1 MSSLRHWIW
10 LSTRSYAPGQYAARL
25 LEAFGTPE
33 GAYHADE
40 TAYEALDLPA
50 KVKTSLLDKSLREA
64 DRILTDCDRLG
75 IRVLT
80 IQDAGYPQRLREIDT
95 PPAVLYVKGTLPL
108 MDQEA
113 AVAIVGARRA
123 SPYGVSAARRLGHD
137 LARAGAVVVS
147 GSAWGVDYAALQGA
161 IQAGGR
167 VVSVLGNGI
176 DVIYPQGG
184 QALYEDVTRAGALIS
199 EYPPGTEPR
208 GHHFPVRNRLIAGL
222 CLGVVV
228 AEGTETSGSLI
239 TARWALEQ
247 GRDVFAVPGS
257 IDSDLSRGP
266 NGLIRRGEAMLIQD
280 AWDILEEYQF
290 LYPAKLQPRQ
300 PLPKAAEEARLT
312 QEPTRPE
319 QLNPADAPV
328 KVVENTARVP
338 EKPQS
343 ADILVV
349 DLRKEPEAFTDDEAA
364 ILRTLQVRGALTP
377 DDLTEAT
384 GIPARRI
391 LSALTLLQ
399 IRRLVGEETGKR
411 FTTKVLLK
419 E

>member
-1 MSSLRHWIW
+1 MSTLRHWIW
-10 LSTRSYAPGQYAARL
+10 LSTRGFAPGQYAARL
-25 LEAFGTPE
+25 LEAFGSPE
-33 GAYHADE
+33 GVYHADQG
-40 TAYEALDLPA
+40 AYEALYLPP
-50 KVKTSLLDKSLREA
+50 KVKAALQDKSLREA
-64 DRILTDCDRLG
+64 DQVLDHCQRLG
-75 IRVLT
+75 IRVVT

-95 PPAVLYVKGTLPL
+95 PPAVLYVKGTLPDL
-108 MDQEA
+108 DQEA
-113 AVAIVGARRA
+113 AVAIVGARKA
-123 SPYGVSAARRLGHD
+123 SPYGIAAARKLGHD
-137 LARAGAVVVS
+137 LARQGAVVVS
-147 GSAWGVDYAALQGA
+147 GSAWGIDQAALQGA

-176 DVIYPQGG
+176 DVIYPQGA
-184 QALYEDVTRAGALIS
+184 QSLYEDVAKAGAVLS

-208 GHHFPVRNRLIAGL
+208 GAHFPVRNRLIAGL
-222 CLGVVV
+222 SLGVVV

-257 IDSDLSRGP
+257 IDSALSRGP

-290 LYPAKLQPRQ
+290 LYPAKLQPRN
-300 PLPKAAEEARLT
+300 PLPQQAEAARLA
-312 QEPTRPE
+312 PE
-319 QLNPADAPV
+319 PV
-328 KVVENTARVP
+328 KEETVPKGAVQNANRVP
-338 EKPQS
+338 EKPPE

-349 DLRKEPEAFTDDEAA
+349 DLRQEPEAFTDDEAA

>member
-1 MSSLRHWIW
+1 MSTLRHWIW
-10 LSTRSYAPGQYAARL
+10 LSTRGFAPGQYAARL
-25 LEAFGTPE
+25 LEAFGSPE
-33 GAYHADE
+33 GVYHADQG
-40 TAYEALDLPA
+40 AYEALDLPP
-50 KVKTSLLDKSLREA
+50 KVKAALQDKSLREA
-64 DRILTDCDRLG
+64 DQVLDHCQRLG
-75 IRVLT
+75 IRVVT

-95 PPAVLYVKGTLPL
+95 PPAVLYVKGTLPDL
-108 MDQEA
+108 DQEA
-113 AVAIVGARRA
+113 AVAIVGARKA
-123 SPYGVSAARRLGHD
+123 SPYGIAAARKLGHD
-137 LARAGAVVVS
+137 LARQGAVVVS
-147 GSAWGVDYAALQGA
+147 GSAWGIDQAALQGA

-176 DVIYPQGG
+176 DVIYPQGA
-184 QALYEDVTRAGALIS
+184 QSLYEDVAKAGAVLS

-208 GHHFPVRNRLIAGL
+208 GAHFPVRNRLIAGL
-222 CLGVVV
+222 SLGVVV

-257 IDSDLSRGP
+257 IDSALSRGP

-290 LYPAKLQPRQ
+290 LYPAKLQPRN
-300 PLPKAAEEARLT
+300 PLPQQAEAARLA
-312 QEPTRPE
+312 PE
-319 QLNPADAPV
+319 PV
-328 KVVENTARVP
+328 KEETVPKGAVQNANRVP
-338 EKPQS
+338 EKPRS

-349 DLRKEPEAFTDDEAA
+349 DLRQEPEAFTDDEAA

>member
-1 MSSLRHWIW
+1 MSTLRHWIW
-10 LSTRSYAPGQYAARL
+10 LSTRSTASGQYAARL
-25 LEAFGTPE
+25 LEAFGSPE
-33 GAYHADE
+33 GVYHAE
-40 TAYEALDLPA
+40 ERAYEALDLPG
-50 KVKTSLLDKSLREA
+50 KVKTALLDKSLREA
-64 DRILTDCDRLG
+64 DKILSDCEKLG
-75 IRVLT
+75 IWVLT
-80 IQDAGYPQRLREIDT
+80 YQDAGYPDRLRQIDT
-95 PPAVLYVKGTLPL
+95 PPVVLYGRGTLPQL
-108 MDQEA
+108 DQEA
-113 AVAIVGARRA
+113 AIAIVGARKA
-123 SPYGVSAARRLGHD
+123 SPYGISAARKLGHD

-147 GSAWGVDYAALQGA
+147 GSAWGIDQAALQGA
-161 IQAGGR
+161 IQAGGK

-184 QALYEDVTRAGALIS
+184 QALYEDVTRSGALIS

-208 GHHFPVRNRLIAGL
+208 GFHFPIRNRLIAGL
-222 CLGVVV
+222 SLGVVV

-257 IDSDLSRGP
+257 IDSPMSRGP

-290 LYPAKLQPRQ
+290 LYPAKLQPRN
-300 PLPKAAEEARLT
+300 PLPKEAEEARLKP
-312 QEPTRPE
+312 EPIKE
-319 QLNPADAPV
+319 EPV
-328 KVVENTARVP
+328 PKGAVQNTARVP
-338 EKPQS
+338 EKPRE
-343 ADILVV
+343 AEILVV
-349 DLRKEPEAFTDDEAA
+349 DLRQEPEAFTDDEAA
-364 ILRTLQVRGALTP
+364 ILRTLQARGALTP

>member
-1 MSSLRHWIW
+1 MSTLRHWIW
-10 LSTRSYAPGQYAARL
+10 LSTRGFAPGQYAARL
-25 LEAFGTPE
+25 LEAFGSPE
-33 GAYHADE
+33 GVYHADQG
-40 TAYEALDLPA
+40 AYEALDLPP
-50 KVKTSLLDKSLREA
+50 KVKAALQDKSLREA
-64 DRILTDCDRLG
+64 DQILAHCQRLG
-75 IRVLT
+75 IRVVT

-95 PPAVLYVKGTLPL
+95 PPAVLYVMGTLPDL
-108 MDQEA
+108 DQEA
-113 AVAIVGARRA
+113 AVAIVGARKA
-123 SPYGVSAARRLGHD
+123 SPYGISAARKLGHD

-147 GSAWGVDYAALQGA
+147 GSAWGVVQAALQGA

-167 VVSVLGNGI
+167 VVSLLGNGI
-176 DVIYPQGG
+176 DVIYPQGA
-184 QALYEDVTRAGALIS
+184 QALYEDVAKSGAVLS

-208 GHHFPVRNRLIAGL
+208 GAHFPVRNRLIAGL
-222 CLGVVV
+222 SLGVVV

-257 IDSDLSRGP
+257 IDSALSRGP

-290 LYPAKLQPRQ
+290 LYPAKLQPRN
-300 PLPKAAEEARLT
+300 PLPPQAEAARLVPEPAKEEAVPKGAV
-312 QEPTRPE
+312 Q
-319 QLNPADAPV
+319 
-328 KVVENTARVP
+328 NTARVP
-338 EKPQS
+338 EKPRE

-349 DLRKEPEAFTDDEAA
+349 DLRQEPEAFTDDEAA

-399 IRRLVGEETGKR
+399 IRRLVEEGTGKR

>member
-1 MSSLRHWIW
+1 MSTLRHWIW
-10 LSTRSYAPGQYAARL
+10 LSTRGFAPGQYAARL
-25 LEAFGTPE
+25 LEAFGSPE
-33 GAYHADE
+33 GVYHADQG
-40 TAYEALDLPA
+40 AYEPLELPA
-50 KVKTSLLDKSLREA
+50 KVKAALLDKSLREA
-64 DRILTDCDRLG
+64 DQILDHCQRLG
-75 IRVLT
+75 IQILT

-95 PPAVLYVKGTLPL
+95 PPAVLYVKGTLPDL
-108 MDQEA
+108 DQEA
-113 AVAIVGARRA
+113 AVAIVGARKA
-123 SPYGVSAARRLGHD
+123 SPYGIAAARKLGHD
-137 LARAGAVVVS
+137 LARQGAVVVS
-147 GSAWGVDYAALQGA
+147 GSAWGIDQAALQGA

-176 DVIYPQGG
+176 DVIYPQGA
-184 QALYEDVTRAGALIS
+184 QALYEDVAKAGAVLS

-208 GHHFPVRNRLIAGL
+208 GAHFPVRNRLIAGL
-222 CLGVVV
+222 SLGVVV

-257 IDSDLSRGP
+257 IDSALSRGP

-290 LYPAKLQPRQ
+290 LYPAKLQPRN
-300 PLPKAAEEARLT
+300 PLPPQAEAARLA
-312 QEPTRPE
+312 PE
-319 QLNPADAPV
+319 PV
-328 KVVENTARVP
+328 KEETVPKGAVQNANRVP
-338 EKPQS
+338 EKPPE

-349 DLRKEPEAFTDDEAA
+349 DLRQEPEAFTDDEAA

>member
-10 LSTRSYAPGQYAARL
+10 LSTRSHTPGQYAARL
-25 LEAFGTPE
+25 LETFGSPE
-33 GAYHADE
+33 GVYHADE
-40 TAYEALDLPA
+40 GAYEALDLPA
-50 KVKTSLLDKSLREA
+50 KVKTALLDKNLRESDKILA
-64 DRILTDCDRLG
+64 DCEKLG
-75 IRVLT
+75 IWVLT
-80 IQDAGYPQRLREIDT
+80 IQDAGYPDRLRQIDT
-95 PPAVLYVKGTLPL
+95 PPVVLYGRGTLPQ
-108 MDQEA
+108 MDEEA
-113 AVAIVGARRA
+113 AVAIVGARKA
-123 SPYGVSAARRLGHD
+123 SPYGISAARKLGHD
-137 LARAGAVVVS
+137 LARAGAVLVS
-147 GSAWGVDYAALQGA
+147 GSAWGVDQAALQGA
-161 IQAGGR
+161 IQAGGK

-184 QALYEDVTRAGALIS
+184 QTLYEDVTRSGALLS
-199 EYPPGTEPR
+199 EYPPGTEPK

-222 CLGVVV
+222 SLGVVV

-257 IDSDLSRGP
+257 IDSPMSRGP

-290 LYPAKLQPRQ
+290 LYPAKLIPRQ
-300 PLPKAAEEARLT
+300 PLPQQAEEARLASEPIKET
-312 QEPTRPE
+312 Q
-319 QLNPADAPV
+319 PAPKRVA
-328 KVVENTARVP
+328 ENTARVP
-338 EKPQS
+338 EKPRE

-349 DLRKEPEAFTDDEAA
+349 DLRREPEAFTDDEAA
-364 ILRTLQVRGALTP
+364 ILRTLQARGTLTP

-384 GIPARRI
+384 GIPTRRI

-399 IRRLVGEETGKR
+399 IRRLVREETGKK
-411 FTTKVLLK
+411 FTTQVLLK

>member
-1 MSSLRHWIW
+1 MSTLRHWIW
-10 LSTRSYAPGQYAARL
+10 LSTRGFAPGQYAARL
-25 LEAFGTPE
+25 LEAFGSPE
-33 GAYHADE
+33 GVYHADQG
-40 TAYEALDLPA
+40 AYEALDLPP
-50 KVKTSLLDKSLREA
+50 KVKAALQDKSLREA
-64 DRILTDCDRLG
+64 DQVLDHCQRLG
-75 IRVLT
+75 IRVVT

-95 PPAVLYVKGTLPL
+95 PPAVLYVKGTLPDL
-108 MDQEA
+108 DQEA
-113 AVAIVGARRA
+113 AVAIVGARKA
-123 SPYGVSAARRLGHD
+123 SPYGIAAARKLGHD
-137 LARAGAVVVS
+137 LARQGAVVVS
-147 GSAWGVDYAALQGA
+147 GSAWGIDQAALQGA

-176 DVIYPQGG
+176 DVIYPQGA
-184 QALYEDVTRAGALIS
+184 QSLYEDVAKAGAVLS

-208 GHHFPVRNRLIAGL
+208 GAHFPVRNRLIAGL
-222 CLGVVV
+222 SLGVVV

-257 IDSDLSRGP
+257 IDSALSRGP

-290 LYPAKLQPRQ
+290 LYPAKLQPRN
-300 PLPKAAEEARLT
+300 PLPQQAEAARLA
-312 QEPTRPE
+312 PE
-319 QLNPADAPV
+319 PV
-328 KVVENTARVP
+328 KEETVPKGAVQNANRVP
-338 EKPQS
+338 EKPPE

-349 DLRKEPEAFTDDEAA
+349 DLRQEPEAFTDDEAA

>member
-1 MSSLRHWIW
+1 MSTLRHWIW
-10 LSTRSYAPGQYAARL
+10 LSTRSTASGQYAARL
-25 LEAFGTPE
+25 LEAFGSPE
-33 GAYHADE
+33 GVYHADE
-40 TAYEALDLPA
+40 GAYEALDLPA
-50 KVKTSLLDKSLREA
+50 KVKSALLDKSLRET
-64 DRILTDCDRLG
+64 DKILSDCEKLG
-75 IRVLT
+75 IWVLT
-80 IQDAGYPQRLREIDT
+80 YQDAGYPDRLRQIDT
-95 PPAVLYVKGTLPL
+95 PPVVLYGRGTLPQL
-108 MDQEA
+108 DQEA
-113 AVAIVGARRA
+113 AIAIVGARKA
-123 SPYGVSAARRLGHD
+123 SPYGISAARKLGHD

-147 GSAWGVDYAALQGA
+147 GSAWGIDQAALQGA
-161 IQAGGR
+161 IQAGGK

-184 QALYEDVTRAGALIS
+184 QALYEDVTRSGALIS

-208 GHHFPVRNRLIAGL
+208 GFHFPIRNRLIAGL
-222 CLGVVV
+222 SLGVVV

-247 GRDVFAVPGS
+247 GRDVFAVPGG
-257 IDSDLSRGP
+257 IDSPMSRGP

-290 LYPAKLQPRQ
+290 LYPAKLQPRN
-300 PLPKAAEEARLT
+300 PLPKEAEEARLKP
-312 QEPTRPE
+312 EPTKE
-319 QLNPADAPV
+319 EPV
-328 KVVENTARVP
+328 PKGAVQNTARVP
-338 EKPQS
+338 EKPRE
-343 ADILVV
+343 AEILVV
-349 DLRKEPEAFTDDEAA
+349 DLRQEPEAFTDDEAA
-364 ILRTLQVRGALTP
+364 ILRTLQARGALTP

>member
-1 MSSLRHWIW
+1 MSTLRHWIW
-10 LSTRSYAPGQYAARL
+10 LSTRGFAPGQYAARL
-25 LEAFGTPE
+25 LEAFGSPE
-33 GAYHADE
+33 GVYHADQG
-40 TAYEALDLPA
+40 AYEALDLPQ
-50 KVKTSLLDKSLREA
+50 KVKTALQDKSLREA
-64 DRILTDCDRLG
+64 DQVLDHCQRLG
-75 IRVLT
+75 IRVVT

-95 PPAVLYVKGTLPL
+95 PPAVLYVKGTLPDL
-108 MDQEA
+108 DQEA
-113 AVAIVGARRA
+113 AVAIVGARKA
-123 SPYGVSAARRLGHD
+123 SPYGIAAARKLGHD
-137 LARAGAVVVS
+137 LARQGAVVVS
-147 GSAWGVDYAALQGA
+147 GSAWGIDQAALQGA

-176 DVIYPQGG
+176 DVIYPQGA
-184 QALYEDVTRAGALIS
+184 QSLYEDVAKAGAVLS

-208 GHHFPVRNRLIAGL
+208 GAHFPVRNRLIAGL
-222 CLGVVV
+222 SLGVVV

-257 IDSDLSRGP
+257 IDSALSRGP

-290 LYPAKLQPRQ
+290 LYPAKLQPRN
-300 PLPKAAEEARLT
+300 PLPQQAEAARLA
-312 QEPTRPE
+312 PE
-319 QLNPADAPV
+319 PV
-328 KVVENTARVP
+328 KEETVPKGAVQNANRVP
-338 EKPQS
+338 EKPPE

-349 DLRKEPEAFTDDEAA
+349 DLRQEPEAFTDDEAA

>member
-1 MSSLRHWIW
+1 MSTLRHWIW
-10 LSTRSYAPGQYAARL
+10 LSTRGFAPGQYAARL
-25 LEAFGTPE
+25 LEAFGSPE
-33 GAYHADE
+33 GVYHADQG
-40 TAYEALDLPA
+40 AYEPLELPA
-50 KVKTSLLDKSLREA
+50 KVKAALLDKSLREA
-64 DRILTDCDRLG
+64 DQILAHCQQLG
-75 IRVLT
+75 IRVVT

-95 PPAVLYVKGTLPL
+95 PPAVLYVKGTLPDL
-108 MDQEA
+108 DQEA
-113 AVAIVGARRA
+113 AVAIVGARKA
-123 SPYGVSAARRLGHD
+123 SPYGIAAARKLGHD

-147 GSAWGVDYAALQGA
+147 GSAWGIDQAALQGA

-176 DVIYPQGG
+176 DVIYPQGA
-184 QALYEDVTRAGALIS
+184 QSLYEDVARAGAVLS

-208 GHHFPVRNRLIAGL
+208 GAHFPVRNRLIAGL
-222 CLGVVV
+222 SLGVVV

-257 IDSDLSRGP
+257 IDSALSRGP

-290 LYPAKLQPRQ
+290 LYPAKLQPRN
-300 PLPKAAEEARLT
+300 PLPQQAEAARLA
-312 QEPTRPE
+312 PE
-319 QLNPADAPV
+319 PV
-328 KVVENTARVP
+328 KEETVPKGAVQNANRVP
-338 EKPQS
+338 EKPPE

-349 DLRKEPEAFTDDEAA
+349 DLRQEPEAFTDDEAA

>member
-1 MSSLRHWIW
+1 MSTLRHWIW
-10 LSTRSYAPGQYAARL
+10 LSTRGSAPGMYAARL
-25 LEAFGTPE
+25 LEAFGSPE
-33 GAYHADE
+33 GVYHADQG
-40 TAYEALDLPA
+40 AYEALDLPP
-50 KVKTSLLDKSLREA
+50 KVKNALLDKSLREA
-64 DRILTDCDRLG
+64 DQILADCQRLG
-75 IRVLT
+75 IWVLT
-80 IQDAGYPQRLREIDT
+80 FQDAGYPDRLRQIDT
-95 PPAVLYVKGTLPL
+95 PPVVLYGKGTLPHL
-108 MDQEA
+108 DQEA
-113 AVAIVGARRA
+113 AIAIVGARKA
-123 SPYGVSAARRLGHD
+123 SPYGISAARKLGHD

-147 GSAWGVDYAALQGA
+147 GSAWGIDQAALQGA

-184 QALYEDVTRAGALIS
+184 QALYEDVTRAGALLS

-208 GHHFPVRNRLIAGL
+208 GAHFPVRNRLIAGL
-222 CLGVVV
+222 SLGVVV

-257 IDSDLSRGP
+257 IDSQLSRGP

-300 PLPKAAEEARLT
+300 PLPPQAEEARL
-312 QEPTRPE
+312 RPE
-319 QLNPADAPV
+319 PAKETVPKGAV
-328 KVVENTARVP
+328 QNAARVP
-338 EKPQS
+338 EKPPE
-343 ADILVV
+343 ADLLVV
-349 DLRKEPEAFTDDEAA
+349 DLRQEPEAFTDDEAA
-364 ILRTLQVRGALTP
+364 ILRTLQARGALTP

-399 IRRLVGEETGKR
+399 IRRLVGEGTGKR
-411 FTTKVLLK
+411 FTTHVLLK

>member
-1 MSSLRHWIW
+1 MSTLRHWIW
-10 LSTRSYAPGQYAARL
+10 LSTRSTASGQYAARL
-25 LEAFGTPE
+25 LEAFGSPE
-33 GAYHADE
+33 GVYHADE
-40 TAYEALDLPA
+40 GAYESLDLPV
-50 KVKTSLLDKSLREA
+50 KVKTALLDKSLREA
-64 DRILTDCDRLG
+64 DKILSDCEKLG
-75 IRVLT
+75 IWVLT
-80 IQDAGYPQRLREIDT
+80 YQDAGYPDRLRQIDT
-95 PPAVLYVKGTLPL
+95 PPVVLYGRGTLPQL
-108 MDQEA
+108 DQEA
-113 AVAIVGARRA
+113 AIAIVGARKA
-123 SPYGVSAARRLGHD
+123 SPYGISAARKLGHD

-147 GSAWGVDYAALQGA
+147 GSAWGIDQAALQGA
-161 IQAGGR
+161 IQAGGK

-184 QALYEDVTRAGALIS
+184 QALYEDVTRSGALIS

-208 GHHFPVRNRLIAGL
+208 GFHFPIRNRLIAGL
-222 CLGVVV
+222 SLGVVV

-257 IDSDLSRGP
+257 IDSPMSRGP

-290 LYPAKLQPRQ
+290 LYPAKLQPRN
-300 PLPKAAEEARLT
+300 PLPKEAEEARLKP
-312 QEPTRPE
+312 EPIKE
-319 QLNPADAPV
+319 EPV
-328 KVVENTARVP
+328 PKGAVQNTARVP
-338 EKPQS
+338 EKPRE
-343 ADILVV
+343 AEILVV
-349 DLRKEPEAFTDDEAA
+349 DLRQEPEAFTDDEAA
-364 ILRTLQVRGALTP
+364 ILRTLQARGALTP

>member
-1 MSSLRHWIW
+1 MSTLRHWIW
-10 LSTRSYAPGQYAARL
+10 LSTRGFAPGQYAARL
-25 LEAFGTPE
+25 LEAFGSPE
-33 GAYHADE
+33 GVYHADQG
-40 TAYEALDLPA
+40 AYEALDLPQ
-50 KVKTSLLDKSLREA
+50 KVKTALQDKSLREA
-64 DRILTDCDRLG
+64 DQILDHCQRLG
-75 IRVLT
+75 IRVVT

-95 PPAVLYVKGTLPL
+95 PPAVLYVKGTLPDL
-108 MDQEA
+108 DQEA
-113 AVAIVGARRA
+113 AVAIVGARKA
-123 SPYGVSAARRLGHD
+123 SPYGIAAARKLGHD
-137 LARAGAVVVS
+137 LARQGAVVVS
-147 GSAWGVDYAALQGA
+147 GSAWGIDQAALQGA

-176 DVIYPQGG
+176 DVIYPQGA
-184 QALYEDVTRAGALIS
+184 QSLYEDVARAGAVLS

-208 GHHFPVRNRLIAGL
+208 GAHFPVRNRLIAGL
-222 CLGVVV
+222 SLGVVV

-257 IDSDLSRGP
+257 IDSALSRGP

-290 LYPAKLQPRQ
+290 LYPAKLQPRN
-300 PLPKAAEEARLT
+300 PLPQQAEAARLA
-312 QEPTRPE
+312 PE
-319 QLNPADAPV
+319 PV
-328 KVVENTARVP
+328 KEETVPKGAVQNANRVP
-338 EKPQS
+338 EKPPE

-349 DLRKEPEAFTDDEAA
+349 DLRQEPEAFTDDEAA

>member
-1 MSSLRHWIW
+1 MSTLRHWIW
-10 LSTRSYAPGQYAARL
+10 LSTRGSAPGQYAARL
-25 LEAFGTPE
+25 LEAFGSPE
-33 GAYHADE
+33 GVYHADQG
-40 TAYEALDLPA
+40 AYENLELPA
-50 KVKTSLLDKSLREA
+50 KVKTALLDKSLREA
-64 DRILTDCDRLG
+64 DQILAHCEKLG
-75 IRVLT
+75 IWVLT
-80 IQDAGYPQRLREIDT
+80 IQDAGYPDRLRQIDT
-95 PPAVLYVKGTLPL
+95 PPVVLYGRGTLPQL
-108 MDQEA
+108 DQEA
-113 AVAIVGARRA
+113 SIAIVGARKA
-123 SPYGVSAARRLGHD
+123 SPYGVSAARKLGHD

-147 GSAWGVDYAALQGA
+147 GSAWGVDQAALQGA

-167 VVSVLGNGI
+167 VVSILGNGI

-184 QALYEDVTRAGALIS
+184 QALYEDVAKSGALLS

-208 GHHFPVRNRLIAGL
+208 GAHFPVRNRLIAGL
-222 CLGVVV
+222 SLGVVV

-257 IDSDLSRGP
+257 IDSPMSRGP

-300 PLPKAAEEARLT
+300 PLPQAAEAARLG
-312 QEPTRPE
+312 PE
-319 QLNPADAPV
+319 PV
-328 KVVENTARVP
+328 KTEPAVPEGAVQNTARVP
-338 EKPQS
+338 EKPPE
-343 ADILVV
+343 ADLLVV

-364 ILRTLQVRGALTP
+364 ILRTLQARGALTP

-384 GIPARRI
+384 DIPARRI

-399 IRRLVGEETGKR
+399 IRRLVEEGTGKR

>member
-1 MSSLRHWIW
+1 MSTLRHWIW
-10 LSTRSYAPGQYAARL
+10 LSTRGFAPGQYAARL
-25 LEAFGTPE
+25 LEAFGSPE
-33 GAYHADE
+33 GVYHADQG
-40 TAYEALDLPA
+40 AYEALDLPP
-50 KVKTSLLDKSLREA
+50 KVKAALQDKSLREA
-64 DRILTDCDRLG
+64 DQVLDHCQRLG
-75 IRVLT
+75 IRVVT

-95 PPAVLYVKGTLPL
+95 PPAVLYVKGTLPDL
-108 MDQEA
+108 DQEA
-113 AVAIVGARRA
+113 AVAIVGARKA
-123 SPYGVSAARRLGHD
+123 SPYGISAARKLGHD
-137 LARAGAVVVS
+137 LARQGAVVVS
-147 GSAWGVDYAALQGA
+147 GSAWGIDQAALQGA

-176 DVIYPQGG
+176 DVIYPQGA
-184 QALYEDVTRAGALIS
+184 QSLYEDVARAGAVLS

-208 GHHFPVRNRLIAGL
+208 GAHFPVRNRLIAGL
-222 CLGVVV
+222 SLGVVV

-257 IDSDLSRGP
+257 IDSALSRGP

-290 LYPAKLQPRQ
+290 LYPAKLQPRN
-300 PLPKAAEEARLT
+300 PLPQQAEAARLA
-312 QEPTRPE
+312 PE
-319 QLNPADAPV
+319 PV
-328 KVVENTARVP
+328 KEETVPKGAVQNANRVP
-338 EKPQS
+338 EKPPE

-349 DLRKEPEAFTDDEAA
+349 DLRQEPEAFTDDEAA

>member
-10 LSTRSYAPGQYAARL
+10 LSTRSHAPGQYAARL
-25 LEAFGTPE
+25 LEAFGSPE
-33 GAYHADE
+33 GVYHADPG
-40 TAYEALDLPA
+40 AYEALDLPA
-50 KVKTSLLDKSLREA
+50 GVKTALLDKSLREA
-64 DRILTDCDRLG
+64 DKIVSSCERMG
-75 IRVLT
+75 IWVLT
-80 IQDAGYPQRLREIDT
+80 IQDAGYPDRLRQIDT
-95 PPAVLYVKGTLPL
+95 PPVVLYGRGTLPQL
-108 MDQEA
+108 DQEA
-113 AVAIVGARRA
+113 AVAIVGARKA
-123 SPYGVSAARRLGHD
+123 SPYGTSAARKLGHD
-137 LARAGAVVVS
+137 LARSGAVVVS
-147 GSAWGVDYAALQGA
+147 GSAWGVDNAALQGA
-161 IQAGGR
+161 LQAGGK
-167 VVSVLGNGI
+167 VVSVLGSGI
-176 DVIYPQGG
+176 DVIYPQGA
-184 QALYEDVTRAGALIS
+184 QALYEDVTRSGALLS

-222 CLGVVV
+222 SLGVVV

-257 IDSDLSRGP
+257 IDSPMSRGP

-280 AWDILEEYQF
+280 TWDILEEYQF

-300 PLPKAAEEARLT
+300 PLPQEAEEARLT
-312 QEPTRPE
+312 AEPIRPE
-319 QLNPADAPV
+319 PAPKGAV
-328 KVVENTARVP
+328 QNTTRVP
-338 EKPQS
+338 EKPRE
-343 ADILVV
+343 AEILVV

-364 ILRTLQVRGALTP
+364 ILRTLQASGTLTP

-399 IRRLVGEETGKR
+399 IRRLVEEGTGKR